1 MNKKSKKAQRKQQIE
16 QHKLEHPPTYTEGHW
31 EEAMLEE
38 NSYYDIEILNK
49 HNRPIYKKIE
59 QWEKKYNEAVNWLG
73 KWYCQIQ
80 IDKFR
85 SKLKH
90 YESKS

>member
-1 MNKKSKKAQRKQQIE
+1 MKKKTKKIQRKIAIKKAE
-16 QHKLEHPPTYTEGHW
+16 LEAPPPYTEGHW
-31 EEAMLEE
+31 EDSMLE
-38 NSYYDIEILNK
+38 NDSYYDIDILNK
-49 HNRPIYKKIE
+49 HNRPIYNKIE
-59 QWEKKYNEAVNWLG
+59 QWEKKYGEASSWLG

-90 YESKS
+90 YQ

>member
-1 MNKKSKKAQRKQQIE
+1 MKKKTRKLQNKIIRE
-16 QHKLEHPPTYTEGHW
+16 QHELNQPPPYTEGHW
-31 EEAMLEE
+31 EDAMLEE
-38 NSYYDIEILNK
+38 NSFYDIDILHK
-49 HNRPIYKKIE
+49 HNKPIYKKIE
-59 QWEKKYNEAVNWLG
+59 LWEKKYDEASSWLG

-90 YESKS
+90 YK

>member
-1 MNKKSKKAQRKQQIE
+1 MNKKTKKAQRKKLIE
-16 QHKLEHPPTYTEGHW
+16 ENPPLYLSEGHW

-38 NSYYDIEILNK
+38 NSYWDIEMLAKVNT
-49 HNRPIYKKIE
+49 PIYKKIDK
-59 QWEKKYNEAVNWLG
+59 WAKKYAEASSNLG

-80 IDKFR
+80 IDKLR
-85 SKLKH
+85 KKLIR

>member
-1 MNKKSKKAQRKQQIE
+1 MKKKIKKAQRRAIIKKAE
-16 QHKLEHPPTYTEGHW
+16 LEAPPPYTEGHW
-31 EEAMLEE
+31 EEFMLEE
-38 NSYYDIEILNK
+38 SSYYDIDVLNK
-49 HNRPIYKKIE
+49 HNKLINKKIE
-59 QWEKKYNEAVNWLG
+59 EWNKRYDEASSWLG

-90 YESKS
+90 YQ

>member
-1 MNKKSKKAQRKQQIE
+1 MNKKSKKAQRKMLIE
-16 QHKLEHPPTYTEGHW
+16 QQPPLYLSEGHW
-31 EEAMLEE
+31 DEVMLEN
-38 NSYYDIEILNK
+38 NSYYDIDILNK
-49 HNRPIYKKIE
+49 HNKPIYKKIE
-59 QWEKKYNEAVNWLG
+59 LWEKKYGEASSWLG
-73 KWYCQIQ
+73 KWYCQTQ

>member
-1 MNKKSKKAQRKQQIE
+1 MNKRTKKAQRKKIIE
-16 QHKLEHPPTYTEGHW
+16 QNPPLYLSEGHW

-38 NSYYDIEILNK
+38 NSYYDIDILNK
-49 HNRPIYKKIE
+49 HNRPIYKKME
-59 QWEKKYNEAVNWLG
+59 QWEKKYDEASSWLG

-80 IDKFR
+80 IDKLR

>member
-16 QHKLEHPPTYTEGHW
+16 QYNLEHPPTYTEGHW
-31 EEAMLEE
+31 EEAMLEN
-38 NSYYDIEILNK
+38 NSYYDIDILHKKNK
-49 HNRPIYKKIE
+49 PIYKKIE
-59 QWEKKYNEAVNWLG
+59 HWEKKYDEASSWLG

-85 SKLKH
+85 SKLHH
-90 YESKS
+90 YENKP

>member
-1 MNKKSKKAQRKQQIE
+1 MNKKSKKAQRKKIIE
-16 QHKLEHPPTYTEGHW
+16 QTPPLYLSEGHW

-38 NSYYDIEILNK
+38 NSYWDVDVIAKANA
-49 HNRPIYKKIE
+49 PVYKKIDK
-59 QWEKKYNEAVNWLG
+59 WAKKYDKASSWLG

-80 IDKFR
+80 IDKLR
-85 SKLKH
+85 SKLVK

>member
-1 MNKKSKKAQRKQQIE
+1 MNKKSRKAQRKKIIE
-16 QHKLEHPPTYTEGHW
+16 QNPPLYLSEGHW

-38 NSYYDIEILNK
+38 NSYYDIDILHK
-49 HNRPIYKKIE
+49 HNKPIYKKIE
-59 QWEKKYNEAVNWLG
+59 VWEKKYDEASSWLG

-85 SKLKH
+85 SKIKH
-90 YESKS
+90 YESKP